1 MATGS
6 PRPLPVDD
14 TLTAGRQRRLLDASA
29 LFGLVAGF
37 TLIALAMAVG
47 GSPTLFV
54 DPPSLL
60 IVVGGTFSV
69 IAVCYSFHDLAEAA
83 AAVWAALTDRA
94 ADPQVMAVRMAHVAE
109 HARRYGPLALQ
120 NLPHPI
126 AGSAFL
132 DKAIAL
138 AVDGIPEPRLEATL
152 RSDLQASFDGA
163 RHTAS
168 VLRKAADV
176 APALGLIGTLVGL
189 VQMLRNLDNPA
200 LMGPAMAVALLTTFY
215 GAVLGHMVFTPLAVK
230 LERKASAEALTR
242 QLCILTALSIS
253 RRENTRLLENAMNSI
268 LPPRQRIKVFD

>member
-1 MATGS
+1 MSTGS
-6 PRPLPVDD
+6 SRPLPVDAA
-14 TLTAGRQRRLLDASA
+14 LTGGRPRRLLDTSA

-37 TLIALAMAVG
+37 TLIALAMVLG

-54 DPPSLL
+54 DLPSMI
-60 IVVGGTFSV
+60 IVFGGTF
-69 IAVCYSFHDLAEAA
+69 AVVAICYSFHDLAEATS
-83 AAVWAALTDRA
+83 AVWAALTDRA
-94 ADPQVMAVRMAHVAE
+94 ADPQAMAEGMIHVAE
-109 HARRYGPLALQ
+109 HARRFGPLALQ
-120 NLPHPI
+120 DLPHPI

-138 AVDGIPEPRLEATL
+138 AVDGTPEPRLEAVL

-163 RHTAS
+163 RHTAN

-189 VQMLRNLDNPA
+189 VQMLRNLDSPA

-230 LERKASAEALTR
+230 LERKAYAEALTR
-242 QLCILTALSIS
+242 QLCILTALSVS

-268 LPPRQRIKVFD
+268 LPPRKRISVFD